1 MHFRQR
7 FLLPDD
13 MLAKIDRMS
22 MAASLEVRTPLL
34 DASLARVAMALPNRW
49 LINGG
54 VKKFILREAVRD
66 LLPAEV
72 FSHPKTGFS
81 IPLHMFQNTAYLAMA
96 GDLLSGSDGV
106 MGLFTPAGLQQVLQR
121 GLSRKADAADFS
133 VYRASH
139 QLWALLQ
146 LAAWARMFRVAI

>member
-1 MHFRQR
+1 
-7 FLLPDD
+7 
-13 MLAKIDRMS
+13 MS
-22 MAASLEVRTPLL
+22 VDVAGGYAYVASQSSGLRIINVTNPAAPIEVSSYGSFAEDVVVT
-34 DASLARVAMALPNRW
+34 
-49 LINGG
+49 NGY
-54 VKKFILREAVRD
+54 
-66 LLPAEV
+66 
-72 FSHPKTGFS
+72 
-81 IPLHMFQNTAYLAMA
+81 AYLAMA